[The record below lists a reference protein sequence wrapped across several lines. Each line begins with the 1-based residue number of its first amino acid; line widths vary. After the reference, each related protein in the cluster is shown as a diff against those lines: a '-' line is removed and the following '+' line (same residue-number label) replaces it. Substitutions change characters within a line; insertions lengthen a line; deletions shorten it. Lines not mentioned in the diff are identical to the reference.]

1 MLYSC
6 AYSNTPKYNQV
17 RGKGKIIPKKWIEN
31 CFIEQKM
38 IPWRR
43 FALDS
48 TEKSKSESEDEI
60 LCEWHRPKSSTET
73 DPKEEKMEQSDDS
86 DSDML
91 VVDRRGQ
98 KNNSKIIIDSD
109 SESDMVIVD
118 KTNKNN
124 NIEDDKMDIK
134 QEDNDGDDN
143 TNRFKDEQQQQQ
155 PPQSIDDERNNNK
168 NEMETD
174 VYSEDDSVSSIDITT
189 VECQAFK
196 DKIFYLNEDLPATD
210 KIKLS
215 DNIKH
220 MLGIVTK
227 NPHKAHYIISKQ
239 GKKLPTNFK
248 AEVVKEI
255 WIRECFDLQAFIPT
269 TRYKI

>member
-1 MLYSC
+1 MFYSC

-17 RGKGKIIPKKWIEN
+17 RGKGKIISKKWIEN

-43 FALDS
+43 FALDN
-48 TEKSKSESEDEI
+48 TEKNKPESEDEI
-60 LCEWHRPKSSTET
+60 LCEWHKPKSSTET
-73 DPKEEKMEQSDDS
+73 KVEKMEQSDDS
-86 DSDML
+86 DGDML
-91 VVDRRGQ
+91 IVDRRGQ
-98 KNNSKIIIDSD
+98 RNDTKIIIDSD
-109 SESDMVIVD
+109 SESYMAIVD

-124 NIEDDKMDIK
+124 NIKDDKMDSK
-134 QEDNDGDDN
+134 QDNDDDDYN
-143 TNRFKDEQQQQQ
+143 TNRFKDEPEQ
-155 PPQSIDDERNNNK
+155 PQSIDERNNNNK
-168 NEMETD
+168 NEIETD

-196 DKIFYLNEDLPATD
+196 DKIFYLNEDLSATD
-210 KIKLS
+210 KIKLR
-215 DNIKH
+215 DIIKH

-269 TRYKI
+269 TRYRI